1 MSFFESLNFLDIII
15 IVITVIISLFAAV
28 KGLFKNIVI
37 LILMIFAIV
46 LAGILAQKIQL
57 SYVNKLISDP
67 NTAYITSFILVLLG
81 AYLIIFGVMKVF
93 FKRNKE
99 KESLSN
105 TLFAFFIALIRF
117 FFIWALICS
126 TLNSFDAVKE
136 SSLWENS
143 MLIPVLVKNGDYA
156 YNTKVRVQETNLKD
170 YVPKEVA
177 SG

>member
-28 KGLFKNIVI
+28 KGLFKNIVL

-57 SYVNKLISDP
+57 SYVDKLISDP

-81 AYLIIFGVMKVF
+81 AYLMIFGVMKVF
-93 FKRNKE
+93 FKNNKE

-105 TLFAFFIALIRF
+105 
-117 FFIWALICS
+117 
-126 TLNSFDAVKE
+126 
-136 SSLWENS
+136 
-143 MLIPVLVKNGDYA
+143 
-156 YNTKVRVQETNLKD
+156 
-170 YVPKEVA
+170 
-177 SG
+177 

>member
-1 MSFFESLNFLDIII
+1 M
-15 IVITVIISLFAAV
+15 
-28 KGLFKNIVI
+28 
-37 LILMIFAIV
+37 
-46 LAGILAQKIQL
+46 QL
-57 SYVNKLISDP
+57 SYVDKLISDP

-81 AYLIIFGVMKVF
+81 AYLMIFGVMKVF
-93 FKRNKE
+93 FKKNKE

-126 TLNSFDAVKE
+126 TLNSFDAVKK

-177 SG
+177 GG

>member
-1 MSFFESLNFLDIII
+1 MSFFESLNFLDIMII
-15 IVITVIISLFAAV
+15 AITVIISLFAAV
-28 KGLFKNIVI
+28 KGLFKNIVL

-46 LAGILAQKIQL
+46 LAGILAQKIQIN
-57 SYVNKLISDP
+57 YINKLITDT
-67 NTAYITSFILVLLG
+67 NTAYITSFILVLVG

-93 FKRNKE
+93 FKNNKE

-126 TLNSFDAVKE
+126 TLNSFDTAKE
-136 SSLWENS
+136 SVLWENS
-143 MLIPVLVKNGDYA
+143 RLVPVLVKTGDYA
-156 YNTKVRVQETNLKD
+156 YNTKIRMQETNLKD

-177 SG
+177 GG

>member
-28 KGLFKNIVI
+28 KGLFKNIVL

-57 SYVNKLISDP
+57 SYVDKLISDP

-81 AYLIIFGVMKVF
+81 AYLMIFGVMKVF
-93 FKRNKE
+93 FKNNKE

-126 TLNSFDAVKE
+126 TLNSFDAVKK

-177 SG
+177 GG

>member
-28 KGLFKNIVI
+28 KGLFKNIVL

-177 SG
+177 GG

>member
-15 IVITVIISLFAAV
+15 IVITIIISLFAAV
-28 KGLFKNIVI
+28 KGLFKNIVL

-46 LAGILAQKIQL
+46 LAGIMAQKIQIN
-57 SYVNKLISDP
+57 YINKLITDS

-81 AYLIIFGVMKVF
+81 AYLIIFGIMKVF
-93 FKRNKE
+93 LKNNKE

-126 TLNSFDAVKE
+126 TLNSVDAVKD
-136 SSLWENS
+136 STLWENS
-143 MLIPVLVKNGDYA
+143 RLVPVLVKTGDYA
-156 YNTKVRVQETNLKD
+156 YKIKVKVQETNLKD
-170 YVPKEVA
+170 YVPKEIA
-177 SG
+177 GS

>member
-28 KGLFKNIVI
+28 KGLFKNIVL

-93 FKRNKE
+93 FKNNKE

-177 SG
+177 GG